1 MLKRIIMLGVLAV
14 AAISAPVLADDNE
27 KWINQCIL
35 DNTDQGQT
43 SEVLKEYCTCMN
55 FKMDEGETRSVTEWE
70 KTHETEAVACENK
83 AGWKEVKK

>member
-1 MLKRIIMLGVLAV
+1 MLKRIVALSALALV
-14 AAISAPVLADDNE
+14 MVGGIAQADDNE

-43 SEVLKEYCTCMN
+43 SEVLKEYCSCMN

-70 KTHETEAVACENK
+70 KTHESEAIACENK
-83 AGWKEVKK
+83 AGWVAKK

>member
-1 MLKRIIMLGVLAV
+1 MAAFAV
-14 AAISAPVLADDNE
+14 ALMSGNAFADDNE

-55 FKMDEGETRSVTEWE
+55 GKMSVDETRSVTEWE
-70 KTHETEAVACENK
+70 KANVDEAVACENQ
-83 AGWKEVKK
+83 AGWVAK